1 MQTEAFVASPI
12 PSCLV
17 GIDLV
22 EGLEH
27 KWQRHVLRC
36 IPAAQTRPA
45 GSMALIQ
52 QWPRELCNEK
62 SVFRNVCHSFSM
74 IAAIIQKTSACET
87 VEHFMFTALILP
99 TTTRVIVVMEYHK
112 RQVRM
117 NFQRYLS
124 LFVEHDMCECTVI
137 SKCVVAHLVPN
148 VIVGDKSLG
157 PDACSMTYF
166 SASARY
172 SVETSLEYPCFNQ
185 SVSKR
190 TIMDHIFWR

>member
-1 MQTEAFVASPI
+1 MQPDPLVTSPI

-45 GSMALIQ
+45 GLMTRIQ
-52 QWPRELCNEK
+52 QWPRELWNEK
-62 SVFRNVCHSFSM
+62 SAFCNLCHLFSK
-74 IAAIIQKTSACET
+74 IVVIIQKTSACET

-99 TTTRVIVVMEYHK
+99 TATHVIVVMDCHK

-117 NFQRYLS
+117 IFDYIYPS
-124 LFVEHDMCECTVI
+124 
-137 SKCVVAHLVPN
+137 VAHN
-148 VIVGDKSLG
+148 IYK
-157 PDACSMTYF
+157 
-166 SASARY
+166 RY
-172 SVETSLEYPCFNQ
+172 E
-185 SVSKR
+185 
-190 TIMDHIFWR
+190 H

>member
-12 PSCLV
+12 QSCLV

-36 IPAAQTRPA
+36 ILVAQTRPA

-62 SVFRNVCHSFSM
+62 SAFCNLCHRFSK
-74 IAAIIQKTSACET
+74 IVVIIQKTSAYET

-99 TTTRVIVVMEYHK
+99 TTTHVTVVMDYHK

-124 LFVEHDMCECTVI
+124 LFVEHDMCESTVI

-148 VIVGDKSLG
+148 VIMGDKGWGLI
-157 PDACSMTYF
+157 P
-166 SASARY
+166 AR
-172 SVETSLEYPCFNQ
+172 
-185 SVSKR
+185 
-190 TIMDHIFWR
+190 

>member
-1 MQTEAFVASPI
+1 ME
-12 PSCLV
+12 
-17 GIDLV
+17 
-22 EGLEH
+22 ELEP
-27 KWQRHVLRC
+27 KWQKLVQRF

-62 SVFRNVCHSFSM
+62 SAFCNLCHRFSK
-74 IAAIIQKTSACET
+74 IVVIIQKTSAYET

-99 TTTRVIVVMEYHK
+99 TTTHVTVVMDYHK

-124 LFVEHDMCECTVI
+124 LFVEHDMCESTVI

-148 VIVGDKSLG
+148 VIVGDKG
-157 PDACSMTYF
+157 
-166 SASARY
+166 
-172 SVETSLEYPCFNQ
+172 
-185 SVSKR
+185 
-190 TIMDHIFWR
+190 WG

>member
-1 MQTEAFVASPI
+1 MQTEALVTSPI

-27 KWQRHVLRC
+27 KWQRHVQRC

-87 VEHFMFTALILP
+87 VEHFMFIALILP
-99 TTTRVIVVMEYHK
+99 TATHVIVVMDCHK
-112 RQVRM
+112 HQVRM
-117 NFQRYLS
+117 KFQRHLS
-124 LFVEHDMCECTVI
+124 FCR
-137 SKCVVAHLVPN
+137 A
-148 VIVGDKSLG
+148 
-157 PDACSMTYF
+157 
-166 SASARY
+166 
-172 SVETSLEYPCFNQ
+172 
-185 SVSKR
+185 
-190 TIMDHIFWR
+190 